1 MKVAQA
7 PIPNKKKWLEY
18 HFFLKLL
25 PLFLVFGKVF
35 KNGEDGDDGALDF
48 NWLLG

>member
-7 PIPNKKKWLEY
+7 PIPNKKKWLEC
-18 HFFLKLL
+18 HFFSKLL

-35 KNGEDGDDGALDF
+35 KNGEDGNDGPLDF
-48 NWLLG
+48 N